1 MFWSWLR
8 LHNKH
13 NKRLNSAVGGAR
25 LLYILPLFCII
36 IMGIM
41 VITIIILFCTKNNIN
56 NNNNNSQRVSEILSK
71 HFHHYYYY
79 SHGWMISGYS
89 MLALPTRCL
98 HIIHTKYIHYVYIEY
113 FRNDVC
119 FFLMNHFPLVN
130 RHWKTGKWIFFL
142 LLMPIYNENLNIAWI
157 IITVI
162 QS

>member
-41 VITIIILFCTKNNIN
+41 VITIILFCTKNNIN

-119 FFLMNHFPLVN
+119 FFSDEPLFAGEKALENKQMDFV
-130 RHWKTGKWIFFL
+130 L